1 MLEQGG
7 TLCTWRAPTDN
18 DEARAFRA
26 TTPTLARAQALTLTR
41 AKALTLTRARTQTL
55 KRTLTL
61 NLALTLIKARSGGE
75 AEETIYGGHLAENSD
90 SNTRSLNPYP
100 YP

>member
-26 TTPTLARAQALTLTR
+26 LTPTLTR
-41 AKALTLTRARTQTL
+41 AQALTLTRARTQTL
-55 KRTLTL
+55 KLTPTLPLTLTL
-61 NLALTLIKARSGGE
+61 TLTLTRRVPSARSR
-75 AEETIYGGHLAENSD
+75 D
-90 SNTRSLNPYP
+90 R
-100 YP
+100 